1 MQYKLMKYFE
11 GFFIRGAN
19 YNRNKSEKVVHPV
32 VSAELHKAIEQY
44 IERNYRPDNTPRK
57 CLVVDKKGLFRS
69 LFPGPGHGRGLS
81 GLWEFLCGGSLGTI
95 RRPHG

>member
-1 MQYKLMKYFE
+1 MKYFE

-44 IERNYRPDNTPRK
+44 IERNYRPDN
-57 CLVVDKKGLFRS
+57 D
-69 LFPGPGHGRGLS
+69 
-81 GLWEFLCGGSLGTI
+81 
-95 RRPHG
+95 